1 MSGPPFVP
9 FLVKWMNWLIP
20 EEPNIENIGE
30 FINSKKLRLALE
42 KILPEEVLP
51 QPDDSLV
58 YVYTIITCMIKAN
71 NKGADI
77 FRNPIKYDDN
87 NMNAIFIILQ
97 LFILYAISLNGKQP
111 ENSDEWYPT
120 LIKVYN
126 NFVIKNPSTI
136 TDFPFQTY
144 QMKVEE
150 DNENIKKDLEKLR
163 KQADEMKEV
172 FEKKSESVHEKYQ
185 PKIDEN
191 IRTLALLEKNKK
203 KKLEKIQNE
212 EERAKKL
219 SEQHSNIKDTEQAYN
234 EELKKNEELEKELQE
249 YRNKEEVFKKAK
261 LELEITEDG
270 EKQRT
275 KITTI
280 EQDIEQLLDDEHN
293 YDREIKETI
302 EQITENSKE
311 KDYSAYEEE
320 IKKYDDEANAI
331 DINERKQKWL
341 SILAEET
348 AKVESETKA
357 LITVSDLGR
366 VYIKESKPTN

>member
-9 FLVKWMNWLIP
+9 YLVKWMNWFVP
-20 EEPNIENIGE
+20 EEPEIENIGD
-30 FINSKKLRLALE
+30 FINSKKLRIALE

-97 LFILYAISLNGKQP
+97 LFILYAISLNDKQP
-111 ENSDEWYPT
+111 DNSDEWYPN

-126 NFVIKNPSTI
+126 NFITKNPSTI

-144 QMKVEE
+144 QMKVDE
-150 DNENIKKDLEKLR
+150 DNESLKKDLEKLR
-163 KQADEMKEV
+163 KQADGMKEV

-191 IRTLALLEKNKK
+191 IRTLALLEKKK
-203 KKLEKIQNE
+203 KEKLAKIQIE
-212 EERAKKL
+212 EERSKKL
-219 SEQHSNIKDTEQAYN
+219 KEQHANINDAEHAYQ
-234 EELKKNEELEKELQE
+234 EELKKNEDLEKQLEE
-249 YRNKEEVFKKAK
+249 YREKEEIFKKAK

-270 EKQRT
+270 GKQRS

-280 EQDIEQLLDDEHN
+280 EQDIEQLLDDESN
-293 YDREIKETI
+293 YEREIKQTN
-302 EQITENSKE
+302 EQIEENSKE
-311 KDYSAYEEE
+311 QDYSSYEEE
-320 IKKYDDEANAI
+320 IKKYNDEANSI

-341 SILAEET
+341 TLLAEET
-348 AKVESETKA
+348 VKVESEIKA